1 MTTTEKKQR
10 LDQLL
15 KTFDWFY
22 QRTEDSRVYNKWSR
36 VKDEIGSLRRELGAD
51 GEYLFT
57 KYHRRQFPE
66 LY

>member
-1 MTTTEKKQR
+1 MTRTEKKQR

-15 KTFDWFY
+15 KTFDWY
-22 QRTEDSRVYNKWSR
+22 YGRTEDSRVYNKWSR
-36 VKDEIGSLRRELGAD
+36 VNDEIRSLRSQLGED

-57 KYHRRQFPE
+57 KYHRKQFPD